1 MADKDTTNLQSA
13 PKSDMELETT
23 EISERIIDAFKLLGA
38 NRHVAEL
45 YCFILAKNKCT
56 LDEVRAQFHRKIKNL
71 QKLLDNKWAREIR
84 GHGAP
89 VYEPM
94 PPETL
99 LSDLVRKYELDY
111 NKLSENLNT
120 LRTAEAELKV
130 IQDKGLSNQVFN
142 DPERFYSWEKEKIR
156 NAKKTVLAVTDRWM
170 LVLMRA
176 KDDIQYAVS
185 KGVSVRVL
193 GRIHEPNDNDMS
205 RTLEQRAQSLIE
217 AGADIRIL
225 KGKIRI
231 RFLVID
237 EEQVFFAVRKPGGLH
252 KGTWILSPDFAK
264 NFVEEHEEIWNKAE
278 EPEGKFC
285 YIE

>member
-1 MADKDTTNLQSA
+1 MTEKDATEQLAD
-13 PKSDMELETT
+13 PKNRTETETT

-45 YCFILAKNKCT
+45 YCFILKKNKCI
-56 LDEVRAQFHRKIKNL
+56 LDEIRAQFHRKIKNL
-71 QKLLDNKWAREIR
+71 QKLLDNKWVKEIR

-89 VYEPM
+89 VYEPI

-99 LSDLVRKYELDY
+99 LSDLVRKYEKDY

-156 NAKKTVLAVTDRWM
+156 NAKKSVFALTDRWM

-185 KGVSVRVL
+185 KGVTVRIM
-193 GRIHEPNDNDMS
+193 GRIVEEGDPDMS
-205 RTLEQRAQSLIE
+205 RTLEQRAQQLME
-217 AGADIRIL
+217 AGAEIRIL
-225 KGKIRI
+225 TGKIRI

-237 EEQVFFAVRKPGGLH
+237 GEQVFFAVRKAGGLH
-252 KGTWILSPDFAK
+252 KGTWILSKDFAQ
-264 NFVEEHEEIWNKAE
+264 NFVEEHKEIWSKAE

-285 YIE
+285 YID